1 MPHYIV
7 KIDRDTDLYVNWST
21 IVDAPGAIGTRE
33 GLADYLRFTAGEKA
47 ADAARFDRADAT
59 GTSSIDGFYGWDEQ
73 EFIVEQRGL
82 VKRSDIPQLVAAMEN
97 DLGYQHLLTPI
108 GVGGPQA
115 PRGTRGRVR
124 VGDLPRVPAHGGHPH
139 LGRT

>member
-1 MPHYIV
+1 MSHYIV

-59 GTSSIDGFYGWDEQ
+59 GTSSIVDQLTY
-73 EFIVEQRGL
+73 
-82 VKRSDIPQLVAAMEN
+82 RSVSRSIFTM
-97 DLGYQHLLTPI
+97 
-108 GVGGPQA
+108 
-115 PRGTRGRVR
+115 
-124 VGDLPRVPAHGGHPH
+124 
-139 LGRT
+139 

>member
-33 GLADYLRFTAGEKA
+33 GLADYLRFTACEKA

-108 GVGGPQA
+108 E
-115 PRGTRGRVR
+115 
-124 VGDLPRVPAHGGHPH
+124 DC
-139 LGRT
+139 